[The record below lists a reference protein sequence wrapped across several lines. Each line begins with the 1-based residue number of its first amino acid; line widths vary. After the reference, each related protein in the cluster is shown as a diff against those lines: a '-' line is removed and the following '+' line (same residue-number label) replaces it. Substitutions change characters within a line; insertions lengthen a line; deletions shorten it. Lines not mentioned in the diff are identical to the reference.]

1 MANICFGGLNLG
13 VLYRM
18 LCGPSFAEENFK
30 CHFVPPAYKQRK
42 PVYQRL
48 NDRIFF
54 SLYYRL
60 TVTRSRSANG
70 FYRQKKETIVCRKW
84 ENELCTVMLLMGHD
98 KLFTILIVI
107 DGTWPHKLLN
117 RSVNQSV
124 ILSRRWSTTLTTV
137 QFGLVTYF
145 NQVR

>member
-70 FYRQKKETIVCRKW
+70 FYRQKKRNYSVQEVGEWIMYS
-84 ENELCTVMLLMGHD
+84 N
-98 KLFTILIVI
+98 VI
-107 DGTWPHKLLN
+107 DGPWQIIYNINCHWWIMTSQAFKQVSKL
-117 RSVNQSV
+117 
-124 ILSRRWSTTLTTV
+124 IGD
-137 QFGLVTYF
+137 FYLVVEVLHWL
-145 NQVR
+145 QCSLV